1 MYIYNYAY
9 IYIYIYIY
17 VTYLH
22 AIAVTR
28 GVWEFLS
35 SEDVQNF
42 LRDSLANTSSA
53 PEARLVAVPGA
64 RDGGGTGKHQIL
76 LPFG

>member
-1 MYIYNYAY
+1 MCVYIYTYVY
-9 IYIYIYIY
+9 TY

-22 AIAVTR
+22 DIAVTR

-53 PEARLVAVPGA
+53 PEARLVAAA